1 MSQSIRAR
9 LEKLEVIIGA
19 RPLRLL
25 AAKRVDGRLE
35 VRGIRQGESEDDF
48 AFAERAASAIGRC
61 LVLLPDDCEL

>member
-9 LEKLEVIIGA
+9 LEKLEAIIGA

-25 AAKRVDGRLE
+25 AAKRIDGRLE
-35 VRGIRQGESEDDF
+35 VRGMRQEAAEDDC
-48 AFAERAASAIGRC
+48 AFAERAAAAIGRC